1 MKYIRIDE
9 TKLSSVMEIV
19 EQAAE
24 LMSEKDCNN
33 DEKAKLDL
41 EKFQQELNGN
51 ALVVCTGRIPGAV
64 RSACTTSM
72 HYQQNLI
79 LRGLLLIY
87 RKNSR

>member
-41 EKFQQELNGN
+41 EKFQQEL
-51 ALVVCTGRIPGAV
+51 REI
-64 RSACTTSM
+64 
-72 HYQQNLI
+72 Q
-79 LRGLLLIY
+79 
-87 RKNSR
+87 KNIKAKVK

>member
-1 MKYIRIDE
+1 MQSGFIWG
-9 TKLSSVMEIV
+9 TACM
-19 EQAAE
+19 
-24 LMSEKDCNN
+24 
-33 DEKAKLDL
+33 LDGMIA
-41 EKFQQELNGN
+41 KFQQELNGN